1 MPALRF
7 PVAVIIERIPLV
19 NRWASEQWRVAAVE
33 CIDAAPIAPV
43 KLVADTAGSKWR
55 FGGHAIELHR
65 SESEG
70 YFLNLT
76 SPDPKVFVMWRM
88 NEEVA
93 GSDDDP
99 KARPQLVTVSYN
111 EAARL
116 LDGGE
121 QVDAVPLPPE
131 IRDWMQ
137 PFVAEHYRPEPKR
150 RSRRN
155 ELYEREGAAGESSQ
169 GRKVR

>member
-7 PVAVIIERIPLV
+7 PVAVIIECIPLA
-19 NRWASEQWRVAAVE
+19 NRWVSEQWRVAAVE
-33 CIDAAPIAPV
+33 CIEAAPVVPV
-43 KLVADTAGSKWR
+43 QLTAGPAGTKWR
-55 FGGHAIELHR
+55 FGGHSIELHR

-88 NEEVA
+88 NEEGA
-93 GSDDDP
+93 GSESDP
-99 KARPQLVTVSYN
+99 KARPKLVTVSYN

-121 QVDAVPLPPE
+121 QVDAVPLPQE

-150 RSRRN
+150 KSRRN
-155 ELYEREGAAGESSQ
+155 ELYERDGTAAGPSER
-169 GRKVR
+169 GKAR

>member
-1 MPALRF
+1 MSALRF
-7 PVAVIIERIPLV
+7 PVAIIVERVPLA
-19 NRWASEQWRVAAVE
+19 NRWISEQWRIAAVE
-33 CIDAAPIAPV
+33 CDDAPVGPVQIDDDAA
-43 KLVADTAGSKWR
+43 GSRWR

-76 SPDPKVFVMWRM
+76 SPDPKIFVMWRI
-88 NEEVA
+88 NEDDA
-93 GSDDDP
+93 RIDDDP
-99 KARPQLVTVSYN
+99 KWRPQLVTVSYN

-121 QVDAVPLPPE
+121 QVEVVPLPE
-131 IRDWMQ
+131 SIRNWMQ

-150 RSRRN
+150 KSRRN
-155 ELYEREGAAGESSQ
+155 ELYEREGSSEHAGP
-169 GRKVR
+169 GRKLR

>member
-1 MPALRF
+1 MSALRF
-7 PVAVIIERIPLV
+7 SVAVVIERVPLS
-19 NRWASEQWRVAAVE
+19 NRWVSEQWRVATVE
-33 CIDAAPIAPV
+33 CNDAPPGPV
-43 KLVADTAGSKWR
+43 KVDDNAAGTRWR

-76 SPDPKVFVMWRM
+76 APDPKVFVMRRM
-88 NEEVA
+88 NEDDG

-99 KARPQLVTVSYN
+99 KWRPQLVTVSYN

-121 QVDAVPLPPE
+121 QVDAVALPDS

-150 RSRRN
+150 KSRRN
-155 ELYEREGAAGESSQ
+155 ELYEREGTPDGSGP
-169 GRKVR
+169 GRKLR

>member
-1 MPALRF
+1 
-7 PVAVIIERIPLV
+7 
-19 NRWASEQWRVAAVE
+19 VE
-33 CIDAAPIAPV
+33 CVDAAPIAPV
-43 KLVADTAGSKWR
+43 KLGADAASSKWR
-55 FGGHAIELHR
+55 FGGHAVELHR

-88 NEEVA
+88 DEEVA

-150 RSRRN
+150 KSRRN
-155 ELYEREGAAGESSQ
+155 ELYEREGSAGESSQ